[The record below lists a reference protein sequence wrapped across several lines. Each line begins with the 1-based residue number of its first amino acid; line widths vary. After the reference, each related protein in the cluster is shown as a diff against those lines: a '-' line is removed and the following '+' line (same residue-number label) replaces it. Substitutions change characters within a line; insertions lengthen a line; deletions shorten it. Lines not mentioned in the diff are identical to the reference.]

1 MGYRAEYSRQR
12 QGSLNMEPK
21 IGIVLGATRGIG
33 RALVDA
39 LARQWANTGI
49 VYLTARRA
57 ADGEATV
64 AELATQ
70 GVKVRFLVFDLTDRE
85 AAQRVANE
93 LRERHGGVDIVVQ
106 NGAYMPRA
114 RLGLI
119 LNAAVRVYG

>member
-1 MGYRAEYSRQR
+1 MSYRAEYSRQR

-57 ADGEATV
+57 ANGEATV

-70 GVKVRFLVFDLTDRE
+70 GVKVRFLVFDLTDRRRWDCR
-85 AAQRVANE
+85 ANRVSRGHESSASGYPFFCFPNWPYSI
-93 LRERHGGVDIVVQ
+93 GVL
-106 NGAYMPRA
+106 M
-114 RLGLI
+114 
-119 LNAAVRVYG
+119 